1 METNVTLLNNSEFYL
16 NNEELFLR
24 SIPTKLKV
32 GPLTTDSLRLLVYYV
47 TKASPYELA
56 VETGYFTGTLQEWL
70 DSLQATLTFKDTV
83 ATYAD
88 LVTITNLNQGDLVFV
103 EANGKVYPFDGEGF
117 PPEDKGLEITGAS
130 AYQLAKK
137 AGFVGT
143 EAEWLDSLKLKFED
157 LSPTEIAALKG
168 AKGDQGDEGL
178 KGDTGD
184 VGPAGKSAYD
194 SYVETVDGEPL
205 SEANWIASLKGAKG
219 DTGDRGADGDVGEAG
234 PQGKSAYQVALDNE
248 FSGTEQEWLDSLHA
262 NVDDQLKAVKLD
274 GKNLLL
280 NSGTALT
287 RAPNSYL
294 IGTYK
299 LSEKLVVDKQYTIT
313 AKITHTRGAGD
324 TTSLVKAW
332 ISASQELGLVVTPGQ
347 TETIVSFT
355 FTRGDFGAGTE
366 INFYYGAQEVAE
378 GDADGVAII
387 HWATVLEGNI
397 NPQDTPVAPVSNQF
411 DTVYNN
417 TLPPTYST
425 GNSSPV
431 AIEDPLVVIVGKLQA
446 QISDL
451 EIRLASL
458 ENPPAA

>member
-1 METNVTLLNNSEFYL
+1 METNVTLQNSTEFYL

-56 VETGYFTGTLQEWL
+56 VETGYFDGTLQEWL
-70 DSLQATLTFKDTV
+70 DSLQATLTFKATV
-83 ATYAD
+83 STYEDIAT
-88 LVTITNLNQGDLVFV
+88 VTGLNQGDLVLV
-103 EANGKVYPFDGEGF
+103 ETTGKVYPFDGIGF
-117 PPEDKGLEITGAS
+117 PTEDKGLEITGAS

-143 EAEWLDSLKLKFED
+143 EAQWLESLKLKFED
-157 LSPTEIAALKG
+157 LTPAEIAALKG
-168 AKGDQGDEGL
+168 EKGD
-178 KGDTGD
+178 KGD
-184 VGPAGKSAYD
+184 
-194 SYVETVDGEPL
+194 
-205 SEANWIASLKGAKG
+205 KG
-219 DTGDRGADGDVGEAG
+219 DAG
-234 PQGKSAYQVALDNE
+234 PKGENGTNGVDGKSAYQIALDNDY
-248 FSGTEQEWLDSLHA
+248 SGTEQEWLESLHA
-262 NVDDQLKAVKLD
+262 NVDDQLKAIKLD

-332 ISASQELGLVVTPGQ
+332 INTSQELGLIVIPGQ

-366 INFYYGAQEVAE
+366 VNFYYGLEETAVN
-378 GDADGVAII
+378 DADGVAVV
-387 HWATVLEGNI
+387 HWATVLEGAIAN
-397 NPQDTPVAPVSNQF
+397 QDAPEAPVSNQF

-417 TLPPTYST
+417 TIPPFST
-425 GNSSPV
+425 QDDSPV
-431 AIEDPLVVIVGKLQA
+431 VAEDPLIVIVGKLQA
-446 QISDL
+446 QINAL
-451 EIRLASL
+451 ETRLGL
-458 ENPPAA
+458 IEKPPAA